1 MEKKEL
7 GFEENF
13 KRLQEIVAA
22 LKEGSLSLDDSL
34 TVFEEGIK
42 ISKIL
47 EDKLKEVEEKV
58 LQIHKED

>member
-1 MEKKEL
+1 M
-7 GFEENF
+7 
-13 KRLQEIVAA
+13 AA

-47 EDKLKEVEEKV
+47 EDKLKEVEEKSFTNSQRR
-58 LQIHKED
+58 LKKKRGNI